1 MLLGAG
7 LLALASVDFCS
18 DFDAASCVRQAG
30 CSLCTSVEHAPMCV
44 SDVRAGWM
52 SHKTSCSTGNG
63 TVLASACAC
72 ACYCDDK
79 CEQQSLG
86 CCCDA
91 ESAARL
97 GLVPVV

>member
-1 MLLGAG
+1 MFLGG
-7 LLALASVDFCS
+7 HWLAVVSVDFCGGL
-18 DFDAASCVRQAG
+18 DAASCFRHVG
-30 CSLCTSVEHAPMCV
+30 CSLCTSVEHASFCV
-44 SDVRAGWM
+44 SDLKAASM
-52 SHKTSCSTGNG
+52 SFGASCKGNG
-63 TVLASACAC
+63 TLLSSACAC

-97 GLVPVV
+97 GLAAIV